1 MPLSAIEKFGYK
13 EDIRVTDVQNILSC
27 FPTVNQI
34 RDAGDGQS
42 FLAQTGYLE
51 RIGYERAVTA
61 AMEEQGFVVNPMA
74 LYMIFDA
81 LTGGGSSSSCPPQA
95 IYEKVPEWKGDGGMA
110 ALQKDLG
117 NAQSKRIFAYGFFC
131 LSDRSYS

>member
-1 MPLSAIEKFGYK
+1 M
-13 EDIRVTDVQNILSC
+13 TDVQNILSC

-81 LTGGGSSSSCPPQA
+81 LTGGGSSLVMPSSSHLR
-95 IYEKVPEWKGDGGMA
+95 KGTRMERRWWHGC
-110 ALQKDLG
+110 
-117 NAQSKRIFAYGFFC
+117 FAE
-131 LSDRSYS
+131 RSRKCAV